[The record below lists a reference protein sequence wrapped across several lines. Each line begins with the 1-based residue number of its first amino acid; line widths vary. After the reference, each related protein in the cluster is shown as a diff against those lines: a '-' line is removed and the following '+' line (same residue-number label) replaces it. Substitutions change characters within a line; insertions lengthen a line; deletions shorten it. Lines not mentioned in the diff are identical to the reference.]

1 MKKFKFLEAISLL
14 LMIMIIYGCD
24 HKIAGIKK
32 DMTTGLVTSYKD
44 MEPAKVLLV
53 MNDEVLNHTDIP
65 IGEKFIVIN
74 DGVSGLVAKNGK
86 VKVGC

>member
-32 DMTTGLVTSYKD
+32 DMTTGLVTS
-44 MEPAKVLLV
+44 L
-53 MNDEVLNHTDIP
+53 
-65 IGEKFIVIN
+65 
-74 DGVSGLVAKNGK
+74 
-86 VKVGC
+86 